1 MKRMITMSIMLPA
14 TVQLLVERSDDNEEE
29 ENNQTPAIW
38 DVVRVIRAD
47 ANPSVREIMERMSDE
62 ETDEMDRLASAAKN
76 IP

>member
-47 ANPSVREIMERMSDE
+47 TNPSVREIMERMSDE